1 VRVFIAILALAMLGS
16 GSPVARAS
24 SADSCGYA
32 YADDFSTNAV
42 AGDSYSHSMI
52 QDHFC
57 TGCSAG
63 WLMFVTDSTGNRG
76 LGLYAGMVFYP
87 GTPAYVAYRFPPD
100 GVAGGMT
107 GTLEFDALPAPSL
120 AAGWGFG
127 AAQAVIKYDDVR
139 AVTVDPLQI
148 GHYTF
153 DLAPPPTVNKVYL
166 FVLGNMNRLDNL
178 SVCLNATTSSSATTW
193 GKLKSLYR

>member
-1 VRVFIAILALAMLGS
+1 MFIAIFALAMVS
-16 GSPVARAS
+16 SWPPVARA
-24 SADSCGYA
+24 APGDGCAYT

-42 AGDSYSHSMI
+42 EVDSYSHSMI
-52 QDHFC
+52 KDHFC
-57 TGCSAG
+57 TECSAG

-76 LGLYAGMVFYP
+76 LGLYAGMALYP
-87 GTPAYVAYRFPPD
+87 TWPAYVAYQFPPD

-127 AAQAVIKYDDVR
+127 WAQVVIKYDDVR
-139 AVTVDPLQI
+139 AVTIDPLQA

-153 DLAPPPTVNKVYL
+153 DLAPPPTVAKVYL

-178 SVCLNATTSSSATTW
+178 SVCLNAATPSSATTW